1 MMEGYIVKPEIKW
14 WQEAR
19 MILAHQLELLDLDH
33 QLYVPNG
40 FIFGHFKERNGIY
53 QLDKI
58 SFQQERA
65 QLEKYQQLLEEQKLK
80 IVKSCKI
87 TDSDYVDLAKQGQA
101 YAQAGS
107 YLYLVANSLQ
117 QQGLLTTP
125 KKET

>member
-1 MMEGYIVKPEIKW
+1 MRERYIVKPEIKW
-14 WQEAR
+14 WEEAR
-19 MILAHQLELLDLDH
+19 IILAHQLELLDLDH
-33 QLYVPNG
+33 QLYVPQG

-58 SFQQERA
+58 SFQQESA

-87 TDSDYVDLAKQGQA
+87 TDSDYEDLTKRGQA
-101 YAQAGS
+101 YVQTVS
-107 YLYLVANSLQ
+107 HLYLITNSLQ

>member
-1 MMEGYIVKPEIKW
+1 MREGYIVKPEIKW

-19 MILAHQLELLDLDH
+19 IILAHQLEILDLDH
-33 QLYVPNG
+33 QLYVPHE

-58 SFQQERA
+58 YFQQERA

-87 TDSDYVDLAKQGQA
+87 TDSDYEDLAKHGQA
-101 YAQAGS
+101 HVQAVS
-107 YLYLVANSLQ
+107 YLCLITNSLQ

-125 KKET
+125 KKEI